1 MVRRCDAQQCSHSA
15 VNVLAFALLQ
25 SLQAAQHM
33 LRSQVA
39 DMQYQKAAIV
49 QQVRNRRAAK

>member
-1 MVRRCDAQQCSHSA
+1 

-49 QQVRNRRAAK
+49 QQVGNRRAAK